1 MINFWIGGTR
11 FRCFSLRHPLW
22 IIGVFVNKKRIPFLT
37 NKLILSLMSTNWILL
52 ILRNRV
58 CAAIAVACLRN
69 HRVDDL
75 YGRIYSTTN
84 NHYKTKSQIWS
95 IGIHAIPKPEL
106 TSALSLGASTLTKA
120 EEKTTRKTLP
130 TLPPPL

>member
-1 MINFWIGGTR
+1 MVEFLIG
-11 FRCFSLRHPLW
+11 FPLLK
-22 IIGVFVNKKRIPFLT
+22 IFYD
-37 NKLILSLMSTNWILL
+37 
-52 ILRNRV
+52 
-58 CAAIAVACLRN
+58 AN
-69 HRVDDL
+69 HF
-75 YGRIYSTTN
+75 
-84 NHYKTKSQIWS
+84 KTKSQIWS